1 MLSSMTRDSRFSKS
15 EKLLEFAESVIP
27 LGSQTFSKSRT
38 QYPVGVSPFFAH
50 KGLGSYLWD
59 VDGNKYIDLVAS
71 LAAVTLGYGDP
82 EISKAVKK
90 QLKSGVSLSLSS
102 KLESV
107 VAEKIIE
114 MVPSAEL
121 VRFAKNGSDVT
132 SAAVRISRHFTGRDF
147 IISVGYHGWHDWYI
161 GSTTRSMGVPK
172 AVQELTLSAR
182 FNDLSHIENLFN
194 SVNGNVAAVIIEPMS
209 STDPAPGYLESLR
222 RFCTSQ
228 NVLLIFDE
236 VITGF
241 RFSKGGAQEL
251 FKVTPDL
258 SCFGKGM
265 ANGFPISALA
275 GKKEIMKGFKDV
287 FFSGTFGGELLSL
300 AAANVVLDKILKGE
314 VISELY
320 RIGENLQLGLM
331 QEISKKRY
339 DFVSISGNPTWSFI
353 NWSLESDDKQNKVK
367 TYFLQEMFK
376 RNVLVLNSNN
386 ITTTLKRRD
395 IEKVLGV
402 YAEVFSLISNALN
415 SNNLDSMLECQPI
428 VPLFKIR

>member
-1 MLSSMTRDSRFSKS
+1 MNDDSRFSKS
-15 EKLLEFAESVIP
+15 EKFLECAEKVIP
-27 LGSQTFSKSRT
+27 LGSQTFSKSKT

-50 KGLGSYLWD
+50 KGVGSYLWD

-82 EISKAVKK
+82 EISRAVKK
-90 QLKSGVSLSLSS
+90 QLKKGVSLSLSS

-132 SAAVRISRHFTGRDF
+132 SAAVRISRFFTGRDF
-147 IISVGYHGWHDWYI
+147 IISIGYHGWHDWYI
-161 GSTTRSMGVPK
+161 GSTTRSMGVPTD
-172 AVQELTLSAR
+172 VQKLTLSAR
-182 FNDLSHIENLFN
+182 YNDLSHIESLFN
-194 SVNGNVAAVIIEPMS
+194 SVNGNVAAVILEPMS
-209 STDPAPGYLESLR
+209 SIEPEPGYLESLR

-228 NVLLIFDE
+228 NILLVFDE

-251 FKVTPDL
+251 FGVTPDL

-265 ANGFPISALA
+265 ANGFPLSALA
-275 GKKEIMKGFKDV
+275 GKREIMAGFKDV

-300 AAANVVLDKILKGE
+300 AAANVVLEKIIDGK

-320 RIGENLQLGLM
+320 RIGKNIQHGLM
-331 QEISKKRY
+331 QEISKNKY
-339 DFVSISGNPTWSFI
+339 NFVSISGNPTWSFI
-353 NWSLESDDKQNKVK
+353 NWSLESDDTQNKVK

-386 ITTTLKRRD
+386 ITITLRTRD
-395 IEKVLGV
+395 VERVLEV
-402 YAEVFSLISNALN
+402 YAEVLSLISIALN
-415 SNNLDSMLECQPI
+415 SNNLDSMLDCKPI